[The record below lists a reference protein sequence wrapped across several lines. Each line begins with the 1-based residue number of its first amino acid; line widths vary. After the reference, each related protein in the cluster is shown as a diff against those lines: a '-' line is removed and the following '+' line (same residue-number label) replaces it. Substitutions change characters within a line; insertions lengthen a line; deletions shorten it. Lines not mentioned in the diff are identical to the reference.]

1 MRGIIVARGDAWDR
15 DGGLLRHGGGFIKRR
30 REVMRHI
37 KYDSS
42 IDNGF
47 HGSNV
52 QQVQRQGERDG
63 IRSTALR
70 IRVAL
75 GIK

>member
-1 MRGIIVARGDAWDR
+1 
-15 DGGLLRHGGGFIKRR
+15 
-30 REVMRHI
+30 MRHI

-52 QQVQRQGERDG
+52 QQVQRQGERNR
-63 IRSTALR
+63 IRSTPLC

-75 GIK
+75 GIKQLP

>member
-1 MRGIIVARGDAWDR
+1 MI
-15 DGGLLRHGGGFIKRR
+15 
-30 REVMRHI
+30 HI

-47 HGSNV
+47 HGSND
-52 QQVQRQGERDG
+52 QQVQRQGERDR

-70 IRVAL
+70 IGVAL

>member
-1 MRGIIVARGDAWDR
+1 
-15 DGGLLRHGGGFIKRR
+15 LLRHGGGFIKRR

-37 KYDSS
+37 EYDSS

-75 GIK
+75 GVK